1 MLKRVITSGSTERSR
16 TSTQA
21 TRDAP
26 TNCEKGCSPPE
37 PEPAGGSGVWG
48 AIAMT
53 VQTAAGLLGMRTALA
68 ALEAGEDRLLALYTH
83 GLGGRDARARRIMD
97 EALLEQRRTLHLC
110 KALREYVKTPS

>member
-1 MLKRVITSGSTERSR
+1 MLKGVAHVGVHNALQEIHASHARRADQLREGVVRAG
-16 TSTQA
+16 A
-21 TRDAP
+21 
-26 TNCEKGCSPPE
+26 
-37 PEPAGGSGVWG
+37 EPAGGSGVWG

-53 VQTAAGLLGMRTALA
+53 VQTAAGFLGMGTALA